1 MFFFLYHFL
10 SQFREILIICDE
22 FAYDAF
28 ASGIQTL
35 SKQLKVE
42 QPVVWSCS
50 SLEVDCGASKNS
62 TGDSSISNAQV
73 DDSPEKNVDVSSIQG
88 SDVELRYAFEPTTI
102 HEDCSTSGS
111 HQPENLRVHL
121 RSRISARERSK
132 RKRWRGRHDDG
143 GYTPSISLDESS
155 KQELSASNIERQV
168 ITWIFM
174 E

>member
-1 MFFFLYHFL
+1 M
-10 SQFREILIICDE
+10 
-22 FAYDAF
+22 
-28 ASGIQTL
+28 
-35 SKQLKVE
+35 
-42 QPVVWSCS
+42 
-50 SLEVDCGASKNS
+50 DCGASKNS

-143 GYTPSISLDESS
+143 GYTPSISLDEYS